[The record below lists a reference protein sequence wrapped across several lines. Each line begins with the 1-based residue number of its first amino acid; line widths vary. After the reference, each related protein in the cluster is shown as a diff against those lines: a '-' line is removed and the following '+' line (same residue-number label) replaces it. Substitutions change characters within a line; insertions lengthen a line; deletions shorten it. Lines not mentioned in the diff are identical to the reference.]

1 MEFLDSML
9 LQGIEKADYEKMQ
22 QCLRTV
28 TKSYKQG
35 EIIYSFDSREKE
47 IGLLEGGEAYLERVD
62 IEGNKTMLDC
72 LEVGSVFGT
81 AIAFANEKEEDYSVI
96 CTKDAVVTYIP
107 YEHITRQCE
116 KVCLCHR
123 KLIENMMHI
132 FAEKAREFGERIEVI
147 SNRSIRGKLLY
158 YLHIQAQRQNS
169 HIIMLPFSVTTLAEY
184 LCVDRSALTREISN
198 MKKEGLIHMER
209 RKVTL
214 NS

>member
-1 MEFLDSML
+1 MKNLDSML
-9 LQGIEKADYEKMQ
+9 LEGIKEADYEKMQ
-22 QCLRTV
+22 QCLKTI
-28 TKSYKQG
+28 TKSYRQG
-35 EIIYSFDSREKE
+35 EIIYSFDSEEKE
-47 IGLLEGGEAYLERVD
+47 IGLLEEGEAYLERVD

-72 LEVGSVFGT
+72 LETGSVFGT
-81 AIAFANEKEEDYSVI
+81 AIAFANEKEEEYSVI

-116 KVCLCHR
+116 KVCSCHR
-123 KLIENMMHI
+123 RLIENMLHI
-132 FAEKAREFGERIEVI
+132 YAEKAREFGERIEVI
-147 SNRSIRGKLLY
+147 SNRSIRSKLLY

-169 HIIMLPFSVTTLAEY
+169 QTITLPFSVTTLAEY

-198 MKKEGLIHMER
+198 MKRDGLIYMER